1 MAYMSQEKKKQL
13 AVTIKA
19 ICKTFGVKAT
29 LSVHHHSTLVL
40 TIKSS
45 PIDFVANY
53 NAVLKT
59 RPHPEYASDVI
70 GTNLDVNPYWFKEQ
84 FSGRALMFLT
94 RVIDAMNV
102 GNHDRS
108 DISTD
113 YFDVGWYIKV
123 SIGQWD
129 KPYVVTK

>member
-19 ICKTFGVKAT
+19 ICKTYKVKAS

-40 TIKSS
+40 TIKSG
-45 PIDFVANY
+45 PIDFVGNF
-53 NAVLKT
+53 NKVLAT
-59 RPHPEYASDVI
+59 RSVPEYVKPIEGSS
-70 GTNLDVNPYWFKEQ
+70 LDVNPYWFKEH
-84 FSGRALMFLT
+84 FSGTALMFLT
-94 RVIDAMNV
+94 RIMAAMNV

-113 YFDVGWYIKV
+113 YFDVGWYVKV
-123 SIGQWD
+123 SVGQWN

>member
-19 ICKTFGVKAT
+19 ICKTYGVKAS

-45 PIDFVANY
+45 PIDFVGNF
-53 NAVLKT
+53 NAVLET
-59 RPHPEYASDVI
+59 RPHAEYQKPIEGSSM
-70 GTNLDVNPYWFKEQ
+70 DVNPYWFKEH
-84 FSGRALMFLT
+84 FSGRALAFLT
-94 RVIDAMNV
+94 KVIAAMNV

-123 SIGQWD
+123 GIGQWN